1 MGGSVPPCAISRR
14 TDMAHFVD
22 GNAVL
27 RAGGDLR
34 SIFVRVLMVT
44 ALAGCSSGSDDSS
57 SPAAAAG
64 RGGSG
69 AAGESGAGGTGEA
82 GASVGGSSATGGSV
96 AAGTGGTMVSAGG
109 TAGTGGSTAGSG
121 GSMSGGATGMQPLGA
136 ICSFDEQCSQ
146 AEGVTVC
153 CENACTLGEGC
164 ATSPLYLPCD
174 ATADCAAYGGGKLC
188 CEVIA
193 GGQTTRFCTKR
204 SACSGQI
211 LE

>member
-1 MGGSVPPCAISRR
+1 
-14 TDMAHFVD
+14 MARFVD

-27 RAGGDLR
+27 RAGSDMK
-34 SIFVRVLMVT
+34 SVVARVLMVT

-57 SPAAAAG
+57 SPAAASG

-69 AAGESGAGGTGEA
+69 AGGASGAGGTSDA
-82 GASVGGSSATGGSV
+82 GASLGGSSATGGSE
-96 AAGTGGTMVSAGG
+96 AAGSGGTVVSSGG
-109 TAGTGGSTAGSG
+109 TAGTGGSAGSG
-121 GSMSGGATGMQPLGA
+121 GSTSGGAPGMQPLGA
-136 ICSFDEQCSQ
+136 ICAMDEHCSQ
-146 AEGVTVC
+146 SDGVTVC

-174 ATADCAAYGGGKLC
+174 ATADCAVYGGGKLC
-188 CEVIA
+188 CEVTA